1 MMLRI
6 RLRPVLCI
14 ASIDPSIIH
23 NHYATTQ
30 YPLPTTYYPE
40 RFVKGIKD
48 ETQDETNLAFY
59 GLMDLYTNIRSTAG
73 GMINEREYQIKP
85 V

>member
-1 MMLRI
+1 MPLHS
-6 RLRPVLCI
+6 
-14 ASIDPSIIH
+14 A
-23 NHYATTQ
+23 HYL
-30 YPLPTTYYPE
+30 LPITYYPE

-59 GLMDLYTNIRSTAG
+59 GLMDLYTNIWSTAG

>member
-1 MMLRI
+1 MLRI

-23 NHYATTQ
+23 HHYDTTQ
-30 YPLPTTYYPE
+30 YPE

-59 GLMDLYTNIRSTAG
+59 GLMNRYTNIWSTAG
-73 GMINEREYQIKP
+73 E
-85 V
+85 

>member
-1 MMLRI
+1 MMMLRI

-30 YPLPTTYYPE
+30 YPLPTTYYLLP
-40 RFVKGIKD
+40 I
-48 ETQDETNLAFY
+48 TQN
-59 GLMDLYTNIRSTAG
+59 DLLRALKT
-73 GMINEREYQIKP
+73 KP
-85 V
+85 KMKQT